1 MLTYFLGVLT
11 GAVLV
16 GVWAFLKPEHFSNTL
31 KQGDEIYIKAK
42 KAAEEAAKKDQETQG
57 YGVTGSTTVSK
68 TVSSGSNPDSPAIK
82 VA

>member
-42 KAAEEAAKKDQETQG
+42 KAAEEAAKKD
-57 YGVTGSTTVSK
+57 
-68 TVSSGSNPDSPAIK
+68 
-82 VA
+82 